1 MQQDGTVILWYSTP
15 SINIE
20 KANESRE
27 DYVFQ
32 KNETAMQIL
41 YHTFGETVHKHKSK
55 TTSVRRNT
63 SLIKYNVS

>member
-27 DYVFQ
+27 EYVFQ
-32 KNETAMQIL
+32 KYETAMQIL

-55 TTSVRRNT
+55 TTSVGRNT